1 MRTLTAGLVLAV
13 AALALWQWSGAGDDG
28 GTSASVAGSEDRIR
42 VSLMTSL
49 PLVWAEGASMSDIIG
64 GKSAPAPIFLHW
76 QNRYDMRA
84 VDSFEDLETSAQDVV
99 ILAQPR
105 AMDPADL
112 EVLDNWVRAG
122 GRAVVLTD
130 PVLAWHSEYPLGDN
144 RRPLVTGLLSPLL
157 NHWGLEL
164 LAPEDDGEGAVNLQ
178 MEGLMLV
185 TSGIGTFRLKDDSNC
200 GLSAGRIL
208 AECQIGKGR
217 AILLADADFLNAELW
232 ETEYGSAASQLTDRL
247 VAQVMQ

>member
-1 MRTLTAGLVLAV
+1 MRTLTAGLILAV
-13 AALALWQWSGAGDDG
+13 AMLALWQWPGAGDDG
-28 GTSASVAGSEDRIR
+28 GTSARVSDSEDRIK

-49 PLVWAEGASMSDIIG
+49 PLVWTEGASMSDIIG
-64 GKSAPAPIFLHW
+64 GKAAPAPIFLHW
-76 QNRYDMRA
+76 QSRYDMRA
-84 VDSFEDLETSAQDVV
+84 VDSFEDLETSGQDVV
-99 ILAQPR
+99 ILAQPH

-112 EVLDNWVRAG
+112 KVLDNWVRAG

-157 NHWGLEL
+157 DHWGLEL
-164 LAPEDDGEGAVNLQ
+164 LAPEDDGEGAVNVQ
-178 MEGLMLV
+178 MEGLVLA

-208 AECQIGKGR
+208 AECQIGDGR

-232 ETEYGSAASQLTDRL
+232 ETESASAASRLTDRL